1 MKRLL
6 PIFITAIFALTLIIS
21 SVPAV
26 TAAEQT
32 KIVRSPS
39 TYTVPQ
45 GHNVTYLTEA
55 EGTGLNFDWYIRY
68 DGLDYPLMTSQD
80 TVDLEFRSFYSSVEF
95 NVDGNVSTVT
105 LYDVDIKLDG
115 AQIYC
120 VVRGQNGTAVTSR
133 AYITVSADA
142 NCVDA
147 TPFSLKNLVWEQGGL
162 CKYAVKI
169 TEESGYNYSYD
180 WYVTSV
186 NELSTIMISPDTYDS
201 SVFIVDTSAPKTI
214 YHVCMVTKTS
224 EDGKKVNISYSNVA
238 RFTIYEADSDPS
250 YTMGIEITKNPSV
263 NEYVTGMLPVLNGI
277 SVRAMTGQGY
287 YDLSAEDISR
297 LEIYPNNI
305 CTSELNYLAVSYDGC
320 EASFPI
326 NVTGASNF
334 SIYAVSE
341 QEYSTYYSGVPFA
354 LEAGAKDANS
364 SVKYRWYM
372 SDENGF
378 KGELVDEGAK
388 FEFKDGIPAS
398 MVNEFQY
405 YLCVG
410 ECDGVT
416 SELLFTVILLPMGI
430 EETEPPI
437 QTDMP
442 ATDVPATSV
451 PATDVPATEIISTDV
466 PATDIAATGSTQT
479 DPAAT
484 AIPVTDSPATA
495 NTSASVSSGSDNKSF
510 SSGLIIGISAGLFVA
525 ALAAMIVTIVLINKR
540 KAK

>member
-1 MKRLL
+1 MKRTLS
-6 PIFITAIFALTLIIS
+6 IITTVIFALILIIS
-21 SVPAV
+21 AVPAV

-45 GHNVTYLTEA
+45 GHSVTYLTEA
-55 EGTGLNFDWYIRY
+55 EGTGLTFDWYIRY
-68 DGLDYPLMTSQD
+68 KGLDYPLMPTQD
-80 TVDLEFRSFYSSVEF
+80 TAGAEFRSYYSSVEY
-95 NVDGNVSTVT
+95 NVDGNEATVT
-105 LYDVDIKLDG
+105 LNDVKIELDG

-120 VVRGQNGTAVTSR
+120 IVRGQNGTAVTSR
-133 AYITVSADA
+133 AYVTVSTAA

-147 TPFSLKNLVWEQGGL
+147 TPFSIKNLVWKQNEL

-169 TEESGYNYSYD
+169 TEESGYNYRYD
-180 WYVTSV
+180 WYETSV
-186 NELSTIMISPDTYDS
+186 NELSTIMISPDTDDS
-201 SVFIVDTSAPKTI
+201 KVFIVDTSNPGTK
-214 YHVCMVTKTS
+214 YYVCMVTKTS

-250 YTMGIEITKNPSV
+250 YTMGIEITKKPSV
-263 NEYVTGMLPVLNGI
+263 NEYVTGMQPALDGI
-277 SVRAMTGQGY
+277 SVRATTGQGY

-305 CTSELNYLAVSYDGC
+305 CTSELNRLTVSYDGC

-326 NVTGASNF
+326 SVAGASKF

-341 QEYSTYYSGVPFA
+341 QEYSTYYAGQPFT

-378 KGELVDEGAK
+378 KGELVDEGAE

-398 MVNEFQY
+398 MVNEMQY

-430 EETEPPI
+430 EETEPPV
-437 QTDMP
+437 QTD
-442 ATDVPATSV
+442 V
-451 PATDVPATEIISTDV
+451 PATDVPATDV
-466 PATDIAATGSTQT
+466 PATDEPSTDVPGTDGPADETQPPADATENTDNGNKTAEPQSTGDNQSGQSGNSS
-479 DPAAT
+479 DKKAL
-484 AIPVTDSPATA
+484 
-495 NTSASVSSGSDNKSF
+495 NT
-510 SSGLIIGISAGLFVA
+510 GLILGIAIGLFVA
-525 ALAAMIVTIVLINKR
+525 ALAALIVSVVLSVK
-540 KAK
+540 KKK